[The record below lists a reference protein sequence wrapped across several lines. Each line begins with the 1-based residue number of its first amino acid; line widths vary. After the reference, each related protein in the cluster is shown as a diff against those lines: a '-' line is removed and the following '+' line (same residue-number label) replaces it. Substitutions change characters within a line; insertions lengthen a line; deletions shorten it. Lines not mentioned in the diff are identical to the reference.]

1 MEREDETGV
10 WMTEEKEAG
19 GLKMNG
25 GLDEYTVVKPERR
38 KSHNNI
44 CISISFFPVFPET
57 LWNPKEQMESSQTDT
72 CLFSHYAC
80 LVHRMTEE
88 KKRRKINEFDDNS
101 SLLTIKISQ
110 ILLIFSNLI

>member
-19 GLKMNG
+19 GLKMNR

-57 LWNPKEQMESSQTDT
+57 LWNPQGTDGEQPDRH
-72 CLFSHYAC
+72 LLVFSLCMLSTPYD
-80 LVHRMTEE
+80 RGKE
-88 KKRRKINEFDDNS
+88 KKENK
-101 SLLTIKISQ
+101 
-110 ILLIFSNLI
+110 